1 MATRVS
7 WSLEE
12 MIISLFMDETPLI
25 GGSGHNPGGRGVGTG
40 RTGAVRQV
48 SLSRGDARGRAQRND
63 EHQENA
69 GDVHVFACQT
79 LIGGLRPPNPRYAVA
94 RGGPSPR
101 SAPAGAPV

>member
-25 GGSGHNPGGRGVGTG
+25 CGSGHNPGGPGGATG

-48 SLSRGDARGRAQRND
+48 SLSRGDARGRGERND

-69 GDVHVFACQT
+69 GDVHVSRYRRKRRGAEADLQT
-79 LIGGLRPPNPRYAVA
+79 
-94 RGGPSPR
+94 
-101 SAPAGAPV
+101 

>member
-25 GGSGHNPGGRGVGTG
+25 CGSGHNPGGRGGAAG

-48 SLSRGDARGRAQRND
+48 SLSRGDARGRGDRND

-69 GDVHVFACQT
+69 GDVHVS
-79 LIGGLRPPNPRYAVA
+79 RYPEKDALN
-94 RGGPSPR
+94 RQS
-101 SAPAGAPV
+101 